1 MSPRHKSWLG
11 NLGLASLSVMLTFAV
26 LEHVVFRYILPP
38 DDLVENVTVNGVV
51 RYAPNT
57 RATFRHPDGR
67 TSLVTIN
74 ADGWNSTKPRYET
87 AHTPGMRRIAVIG
100 DSYVHGAIV
109 DVGEGFPEVMERDLK
124 ARGGDVEVLRFGMD
138 GAPLSQY
145 LHVLRSEVLAYKPDI
160 VLVPLIHNDFD
171 ESYRFLKTRYASS
184 FMKLK
189 RGEDGRVIEVPP
201 GEFQYGVADS
211 LRGYRTFRY
220 LYYETNLYL
229 HAKGFISRYFWG
241 GDEQWSP
248 EFISS
253 AVDIRR
259 IADHQANRYFTRYL
273 MAEMKKLAIEHGF
286 RLAFIMDGVRE
297 AVYADRPASSYEV
310 GMLNRIAADVAR
322 ELDLPFLD
330 LQETFERDWRKHRQR
345 FEYAYD
351 WHWNARANKLV
362 AEAANGLL
370 TADRRIGLWVSRR
383 AAGIEKP
390 AGNSG
395 QREF

>member
-1 MSPRHKSWLG
+1 MSSRLKSWLG
-11 NLGLASLSVMLTFAV
+11 NLALLGLSLFLTLAV
-26 LEHVVFRYILPP
+26 LEHVVFRFILPP
-38 DDLVENVTVNGVV
+38 DDLVENVTIKGVV
-51 RYAPNT
+51 RYMPNT

-74 ADGWNSTKPRYET
+74 ADGWNSTKPEYRT
-87 AHTPGMRRIAVIG
+87 ATSPGKRRIAVIG

-109 DVGEGFPEVMERDLK
+109 DVGEGFPDLMERDLK
-124 ARGGDVEVLRFGMD
+124 ARGADVEVLRFGMD

-145 LHVLRSEVLAYKPDI
+145 LHVLRREVLAYKPDV

-189 RGEDGRVIEVPP
+189 RDEDGSVVEVPP

-220 LYYETNLYL
+220 LYYKTNFYL

-248 EFISS
+248 ENISS
-253 AVDIRR
+253 AVDIRK
-259 IADHQANRYFTRYL
+259 IGDHQANRFYTRYV
-273 MAEMKKLAIEHGF
+273 MSEMKKLAIEHGF
-286 RLAFIMDGVRE
+286 RLAFVMDGVRE
-297 AVYADRPASSYEV
+297 AVYAGKPASNYEV

-322 ELDLPFLD
+322 ELNLPFLD
-330 LQETFERDWRKHRQR
+330 LQETFERDWRQNRQR

-370 TADRRIGLWVSRR
+370 TGDQRIGLSVPRR
-383 AAGIEKP
+383 AAALQSQP
-390 AGNSG
+390 
-395 QREF
+395 